1 MKKTGN
7 AIRWIF
13 GFLMILGATGMFDNS
28 IPQAITALLF
38 GVSLLPLT
46 WKIIGKNLKFWKK
59 LLPVFV
65 PIVFLIAYMTV
76 SPSPPAQS
84 TLSSVH
90 TTDPAEADNQAES
103 QTGGWTEPQTN
114 GTVLNE
120 TEPLTSAP
128 VPAETESQP
137 KTATTEGNQQTETV
151 TEPESAIQPESSN
164 DLTLD
169 VIDVGQG
176 LALLLESDGHYL
188 LYDGGGKDYSS
199 KTVAFLKQ
207 REVEHLDYIIASH
220 YDDDHLNGIVGALN
234 VFDTGMVFAP
244 DYIADTEIFEVFQ
257 RTLSEKGL
265 SATHP
270 VAGQQY
276 PLGNSSFSVLAPV
289 QADYTDENDYSI
301 VIRVACGDTSVL
313 ITGDATSV
321 SEAEIIAGGQTA
333 DSDILI
339 VGHHGSASSTS
350 QAFLDYVSPNVAVIN
365 CKLDNPYQH
374 PSQEVM
380 QRLET
385 AHIPVFRTDMQGD
398 FRLSTDGTAWNY
410 SADPCNDYSYN
421 TEPSLSTED
430 TEQSSE
436 DMYTTATLN
445 IRNAATTDSDILGK
459 LSAGEKVEVLRVNG
473 DWATI
478 IYSGGTAYVA
488 ASYLSKAAPE
498 ADSTSNGTGHNSNF
512 NTYDNPEQQQTSAQ
526 YVLNNNTMKFHK
538 PSCKSVKKIAPHNYG
553 TSNESRDSLIAQ
565 GYSPCGNCHP

>member
-1 MKKTGN
+1 M
-7 AIRWIF
+7 
-13 GFLMILGATGMFDNS
+13 NS
-28 IPQAITALLF
+28 EISSKSSF
-38 GVSLLPLT
+38 
-46 WKIIGKNLKFWKK
+46 
-59 LLPVFV
+59 
-65 PIVFLIAYMTV
+65 
-76 SPSPPAQS
+76 PS
-84 TLSSVH
+84 
-90 TTDPAEADNQAES
+90 
-103 QTGGWTEPQTN
+103 
-114 GTVLNE
+114 
-120 TEPLTSAP
+120 
-128 VPAETESQP
+128 
-137 KTATTEGNQQTETV
+137 
-151 TEPESAIQPESSN
+151 EPESTIQPESSN
-164 DLTLD
+164 SLTLD

-188 LYDGGGKDYSS
+188 LYDGGGRDYSS

-207 REVEHLDYIIASH
+207 RGVEHLDYIIASH

-257 RTLSEKGL
+257 RALSEKGL
-265 SATHP
+265 SETHP
-270 VAGQQY
+270 AAGQRY
-276 PLGNSSFSVLAPV
+276 PLGNSNFSVLAPV

-321 SEAEIIAGGQTA
+321 SEAEIIAGGQAA

-339 VGHHGSASSTS
+339 AGHHGSASSTS
-350 QAFLDYVSPNVAVIN
+350 QAFLDYVSPDAAVIS

-380 QRLET
+380 QRLEN

-398 FRLSTDGTAWNY
+398 IQLSTDGTDWTY
-410 SADPCNDYSYN
+410 SAEPCNDYSYN
-421 TEPSLSTED
+421 AEPSPSAED
-430 TEQSSE
+430 SEQSSE

-445 IRNAATTDSDILGK
+445 IRNEATTDSDILGK
-459 LSAGEKVEVLRVNG
+459 LPAGEKVAVLRVSG

-478 IYSGGTAYVA
+478 VYNGGTAYVA

-498 ADSTSNGTGHNSNF
+498 ADGESNGTGQNSNF

-538 PSCKSVKKIAPHNYG
+538 PSCRSVKKIAPHNYG
-553 TSNESRDSLIAQ
+553 TSSESRDTLIAK